1 MERERANKTE
11 KGTYCPFPSSLSFLI
26 SLKERSSSEC
36 KCKVILTLAKVTG
49 DKGTCAPFPAVC
61 TGTQNEP
68 NPSRTCTALRDKKL
82 VHDLMLSELGKC
94 FV

>member
-1 MERERANKTE
+1 LGRWGERERERANKTE

-26 SLKERSSSEC
+26 SLKERRSSEC

-49 DKGTCAPFPAVC
+49 DKGTCTPLPAGC

-68 NPSRTCTALRDKKL
+68 NPQQQLQNPARSA
-82 VHDLMLSELGKC
+82 
-94 FV
+94 